1 MLAKV
6 CSAASNHG
14 MHRIERAVSHRS
26 SAGLSQLN
34 AECLWKLRKVDIGH
48 STRSQLEVLDDKYR
62 YRLHEEVASEY
73 AAIPDHTIFSP
84 DNSPEA
90 EERAKGLQLSCAL
103 WSAMKFQES
112 YSVSLPGMSLD
123 TAMNP
128 GHRRYLIETF
138 NTTWQSLASEERGN
152 LLQVIRPEVVA
163 QLGLTLSAEE
173 KKFLCDLHHH
183 ANRNWVWIMY
193 WRWWITVIHKRVI
206 SIRLMIRCGYGSCAA
221 LPNSPSSQ
229 NA

>member
-163 QLGLTLSAEE
+163 QLGLTLSSEE
-173 KKFLCDLHHH
+173 KKFSLQFGSDRKSTRLNSSHE
-183 ANRNWVWIMY
+183 WISRM
-193 WRWWITVIHKRVI
+193 
-206 SIRLMIRCGYGSCAA
+206 
-221 LPNSPSSQ
+221 PSS
-229 NA
+229 A